1 MRTSQRAKLST
12 VCVIV
17 TIVLVQLPFRGQVL
31 PQQKRTASSAGQIV
45 KLKRSP
51 ASLVMA
57 KAFSEGKLPEPAR
70 LPRGN
75 VDQQAAALAK
85 AVALRDESST
95 GALYAAV
102 LAAGYGVR
110 DTDGSIIQTN
120 TRGQGLIIN
129 AWELA
134 ATAKLYGE
142 EYGVMLSHLSEAFVR
157 GVPALKDV
165 PLANVLL
172 DGIRAGANGT
182 QPSARFLSRFIVEL
196 GRSSEPANDL
206 LGNVDPAK
214 TRLDA
219 IQVALL
225 MSRLA
230 GELLV
235 LEQKTARVN
244 YSHAKTAN
252 WQSPCPTNDTQD
264 VILDY
269 NQVASSTLFGILTER
284 LGGKSEKYGR
294 MADIANVVATVFKF
308 ILSYALLD
316 VEISMNGNI
325 LERTKSN
332 TTPGELKTLTAKL
345 KIDPTPWER
354 VNCLRPFFNAA
365 GLEIELA
372 KSGPLADTTVQW
384 SLVLGGDS
392 RGALGTLIDLVTG
405 DDDRDNLVYLK
416 PKASTNPMPNGQ
428 IADSNGV
435 SNIDVVGAP
444 QKEDLTRRK
453 VFEVYKAAG
462 VTVGVQVKP
471 MKIKDAQAALSTV
484 GDIVDTVI
492 SFLTKD
498 YVGGGTD
505 VVFETMYRSNWY
517 SAKPFYFIVKDW
529 EPCKGQWIGTI
540 TYTTTL
546 KDVGSAEDFRTRR
559 TWNDEASYEGT
570 AQLDGRTDNHGAP
583 MVRVTAKAHE
593 RSERF
598 STGKVGCFYAGTK
611 IRELNGSE
619 TVDTSGF
626 YVLMNPRSGQYNVSF
641 PAILVSASGF
651 DSNDA
656 VVKGNCNN
664 PYNKDVHEKSA
675 LSMQLSGE
683 GPGMEAS
690 RRIDP
695 NNRDVLSGTET
706 VTVTTTKGVRT
717 STITWN
723 LRRCQDQ

>member
-1 MRTSQRAKLST
+1 
-12 VCVIV
+12 
-17 TIVLVQLPFRGQVL
+17 
-31 PQQKRTASSAGQIV
+31 
-45 KLKRSP
+45 
-51 ASLVMA
+51 MA

-95 GALYAAV
+95 AALYAAV

-120 TRGQGLIIN
+120 MRGQGLLLN

-157 GVPALKDV
+157 SVPELKNV

-172 DGIRAGANGT
+172 DGVRAGANAS

-196 GRSSEPANDL
+196 GRSGEPANDL

-225 MSRLA
+225 VSRLA
-230 GELLV
+230 GELSV
-235 LEQKTARVN
+235 LEQKTASVN
-244 YSHAKTAN
+244 YSHARIAN

-269 NQVASSTLFGILTER
+269 TQVASTTLFGILAER
-284 LGGKSEKYGR
+284 LGGRLDKYGR
-294 MADIANVVATVFKF
+294 AAGIANIVATVFKF
-308 ILSYALLD
+308 ILSYALVD
-316 VEISMNGNI
+316 VEISMNGEI

-345 KIDPTPWER
+345 KIDPTRWEGL
-354 VNCLRPFFNAA
+354 NCLRPFFNAA

-372 KSGPLADTTVQW
+372 KSGPLADTTVAW

-392 RGALGTLIDLVTG
+392 RGALGTLIDLVSG
-405 DDDRDNLVYLK
+405 EDDRDELVYLK
-416 PKASTNPMPNGQ
+416 PKAGANPIPNRQ
-428 IADSNGV
+428 TADSNGV

-462 VTVGVQVKP
+462 VTVGVQIKP
-471 MKIKDAQAALSTV
+471 MKIKDAQAALSTL
-484 GDIVDTVI
+484 GDIVDNVI

-498 YVGGGTD
+498 FIGGGVD

-517 SAKPFYFIVKDW
+517 SAKPFYFMVKDW
-529 EPCKGQWIGTI
+529 EPCNGQWIGTI

-546 KDVGSAEDFRTRR
+546 KEVGSAESFVIKQS
-559 TWNDEASYEGT
+559 WNDEAFYQAT
-570 AQLDGRTDNHGAP
+570 AQLDGKRDNLGAP
-583 MVRVTAKAHE
+583 IARVTATA
-593 RSERF
+593 SERKERIG
-598 STGKVGCFYAGTK
+598 SGKRNCSYKTTQ
-611 IRELNGSE
+611 ITELKGSGSE
-619 TVDTSGF
+619 TTTGF
-626 YVLMNPRSGQYNVSF
+626 SVSMNPRSGKY
-641 PAILVSASGF
+641 LVSAPIMMVEASGRSTV
-651 DSNDA
+651 DK
-656 VVKGNCNN
+656 VIQGTCNN
-664 PYNKDVHEKSA
+664 PYNKDVHESNPEGWK
-675 LSMQLSGE
+675 LGPE
-683 GPGMEAS
+683 GPVVEGTGV
-690 RRIDP
+690 IDP
-695 NNRDVLSGTET
+695 NNRDEIRGTDT
-706 VTVTTTKGVRT
+706 VTIPTNKGGERKV
-717 STITWN
+717 TITWD
-723 LRRCQDQ
+723 LKRCKDQ